1 MQVNRSLKAI
11 VASLAVVAQ
20 LFTAACDGPM
30 GGRSDAGG
38 GVPVADTAASSVLP
52 STTGE
57 YRLGTGDKVR
67 VVVFNEPALSGEF
80 QVDDSG
86 TISLP
91 LVGQIKGG
99 GMTPRELERQLTTKL
114 KGGYV
119 RDPKVSI
126 EVSNYRPFY
135 VIGEIEKP
143 GEYPYRNGL
152 SILAAGAIAGGF
164 TYRASRSK
172 VFIKR
177 AADSFEREFP
187 LGPST
192 PVLPGDVIRVPE
204 RYF

>member
-1 MQVNRSLKAI
+1 MKRHAQACL
-11 VASLAVVAQ
+11 ASLVIVAQ
-20 LFTAACDGPM
+20 LLTAACDGPM
-30 GGRSDAGG
+30 NARQEMAS
-38 GVPVADTAASSVLP
+38 VPTQTDASSLQGVG
-52 STTGE
+52 SAGE

-99 GMTPRELERQLTTKL
+99 GITPRALEQQLTAKL

-119 RDPKVSI
+119 RDPKVSV

-135 VIGEIEKP
+135 IIGEIEKP

-152 SILAAGAIAGGF
+152 SILAAGAIGGGF
-164 TYRASRSK
+164 TYRASKSK

-177 AADSFEREFP
+177 AAEPLEREFP
-187 LGPST
+187 MSPLT